1 VQLKLAARLYT
12 SRLGNRPVG
21 IFNTQAHWVWRI
33 APALSFRHFLSIS
46 AHMTALNDI
55 YEEYEFLDADDRY
68 RLLIDL
74 GKALEP
80 MPDAL
85 KTDATLVRGCS
96 AAVWVYPTTLED
108 GRLHFLADSNAA
120 ITKGIIAL
128 VLTTVQD
135 GTPQEVAAADIEGAL
150 SPFDLKNQ
158 LSSNRTQGIPNMIA
172 LIRDTAARY
181 L

>member
-1 VQLKLAARLYT
+1 MTDQPTLADL
-12 SRLGNRPVG
+12 
-21 IFNTQAHWVWRI
+21 Q
-33 APALSFRHFLSIS
+33 
-46 AHMTALNDI
+46 
-55 YEEYEFLDADDRY
+55 EEYEFLDADDRY

-74 GKALEP
+74 GRGLED

-96 AAVWVYPTTLED
+96 AAVWVYPTVRDD

-128 VLTTVQD
+128 VLLTVQD
-135 GTPQEVAAADIEGAL
+135 RAPAEIVATDITADLA
-150 SPFDLKNQ
+150 PFDLTKQ

-172 LIRDTAARY
+172 LIRETAERY
-181 L
+181 AG

>member
-1 VQLKLAARLYT
+1 MSTTLDEVR
-12 SRLGNRPVG
+12 
-21 IFNTQAHWVWRI
+21 
-33 APALSFRHFLSIS
+33 
-46 AHMTALNDI
+46 
-55 YEEYEFLDADDRY
+55 EEYGFLDADDRY

-74 GKALEP
+74 GRSLDP

-96 AAVWVYPTTLED
+96 ASVWVYPTRLPD

-128 VLTTVQD
+128 VLLSVQD
-135 GTPQEVAAADIEGAL
+135 RTPTDIVGIDIKAALA
-150 SPFDLKNQ
+150 PFDLSNQ

-172 LIRDTAARY
+172 LIQKTAERY
-181 L
+181 V

>member
-1 VQLKLAARLYT
+1 MTKLA
-12 SRLGNRPVG
+12 
-21 IFNTQAHWVWRI
+21 
-33 APALSFRHFLSIS
+33 
-46 AHMTALNDI
+46 DI
-55 YEEYEFLDADDRY
+55 QEEYQFLDADDRY

-74 GKALEP
+74 GRALEP

-96 AAVWVYPTTLED
+96 AAVWVYPTVLDD

-128 VLTTVQD
+128 VLQTVQD
-135 GTPQEVAAADIEGAL
+135 QPPAAIAAADIEDAL
-150 SPFDLKNQ
+150 APFDLRNQ

-172 LIRDTAARY
+172 LIRQTAGRY
-181 L
+181 TG